1 MKKSTKTVNDAT
13 IVRLRDNEAKM
24 AVSAR
29 ELMQLAGEISAF
41 DVGTSYISEKLTDYA
56 KQLVNLSDSNLSMIE
71 EVTAV
76 MNQVNENID
85 TTSSTLET
93 LSKESLDFSNR
104 NNESVLLLSEVIE
117 LKENVVENTNTM
129 QDKVEQL
136 VQLAAEVGK
145 IVDSVQAIANQTN
158 LLALNAAIEAARAG
172 EHGKGFSV
180 VADEV
185 RKLADDTKVNLEGM
199 KQFVENIYTAANDG
213 KDSMSRAIA
222 ATNDM
227 SEKIDTVSDTIGA
240 NIGMLKNL
248 SDEISDINEAMGAI
262 KSSSANINDALEL
275 SNADVQK
282 ITDMTQALNEQA
294 NDSASFAK
302 SISAIDD
309 RLSSI
314 VNSLYAGLTTGK
326 NTVTNHEFIDI
337 INNAKAAH
345 TKWLENIRNII
356 DTMTLQP
363 LQTNPNK
370 CVFGHF
376 YFAIKVKQPELL
388 AVWKDIENIHKSFH
402 KTGDDIL
409 HAVKAND
416 SNKAEQLY
424 ENVVQLSKQ
433 MMDKLDKSENIV
445 KSFDERGITIF
456 K

>member
-282 ITDMTQALNEQA
+282 ITDMTQG
-294 NDSASFAK
+294 DCKKFC
-302 SISAIDD
+302 
-309 RLSSI
+309 
-314 VNSLYAGLTTGK
+314 VN
-326 NTVTNHEFIDI
+326 
-337 INNAKAAH
+337 
-345 TKWLENIRNII
+345 
-356 DTMTLQP
+356 
-363 LQTNPNK
+363 
-370 CVFGHF
+370 
-376 YFAIKVKQPELL
+376 
-388 AVWKDIENIHKSFH
+388 
-402 KTGDDIL
+402 
-409 HAVKAND
+409 
-416 SNKAEQLY
+416 
-424 ENVVQLSKQ
+424 
-433 MMDKLDKSENIV
+433 
-445 KSFDERGITIF
+445 
-456 K
+456 